1 MKTFNINKTVM
12 KKLLLSIL
20 FLSYIA
26 GFSQTQI
33 TLSIGAKVR
42 NGSEPISKL
51 LLTLEEERE
60 VLFLGNVGNYIKI
73 KINDTICFTNTMYMK
88 ENDKNKILI
97 EDIELKIHK
106 EQDSLEKS
114 DENIRIKLTAER
126 KNEFIKKYG
135 IQMYKKCLI
144 SEYWLGMNEIMFL
157 ESNNLNNFE
166 FTYETSYISNLSNIK
181 TYKKDN
187 VHLTFSNS
195 KLYSVTRIK

>member
-1 MKTFNINKTVM
+1 M

-42 NGSEPISKL
+42 NGSEPVSKL

-106 EQDSLEKS
+106 EHDSLKKS
-114 DENIRIKLTAER
+114 YENTIIKLTAER
-126 KNEFIKKYG
+126 ENELIKKYG
-135 IQMYKKCLI
+135 IQMDKKCLI
-144 SEYWLGMNEIMFL
+144 SEYWLGMDKIMFL
-157 ESNNLNNFE
+157 ESNNLNNFK
-166 FTYETSYISNLSNIK
+166 FTYESSYISNLSNIT

-187 VHLTFSNS
+187 VHLTFINS